1 MTLSQVE
8 RRTILGQS
16 IPDSAGEGEGSTK
29 LAKLLVEG
37 SYAEILQSSTA
48 KAIFGADLDSGASI
62 QASDAPSPF
71 AGDFSASDIGPFVTS
86 LVKQY
91 VERGPEGLLQI
102 VVVGAACL
110 NAFIQTNWTGP
121 ELRLDPAALL
131 PKALAERWKESF
143 ISTTPLELPEDAS
156 KHEIGRR
163 EQMGRVYLGAKQS
176 DERAELDRTLVR
188 MMEVD
193 GEEAYALVPRP
204 LYLHLARLLLVDI
217 PTTNDE
223 LLQQYDAAAPSAH
236 WWAARTLSIQ
246 QSLLD
251 YPTQTLLDQITDHFA
266 KLRQHMPESPA
277 QKILES
283 SISADSEVQVVPD
296 EEIGKISAKAEDTLI
311 EEGAAGGSLDTAGED
326 GDNDAVPED
335 RSVDDDQWGPVS
347 VANRELW
354 ARYLLELGVVYSQ
367 HKMPLDAK
375 RHLSLA
381 QAASGL
387 QWKMTGAKGRRTRFQ
402 TFDVTQL
409 VLLAKSAQRVDSEHN
424 PIPEAL
430 ELNDDT
436 LLENIQFTDPSDE
449 LDRQEDLQTIDKC
462 ILLALCLNVQNE
474 NPAHGLTS
482 EQMMPFV
489 VRVLQHTGNWSVYT
503 MGLLLR
509 SRLESA
515 KSRTVERATLQM
527 QTLVDQ
533 ITHPLPNTTEAG
545 AAERLRYLPALSLP
559 SQWEL
564 ERELAD
570 MFMELGVVRS
580 SLDIYERLQM
590 WDEVISCYTL
600 LGQKEVAERI
610 VRREIEL
617 NPDRPKLWC
626 VLGDLK
632 CDPEHWRH
640 AWEVSGQRYA
650 RAMRSLGAYHFG
662 KNEYAASAECYEKA
676 VSLNPLFEKSWYIL
690 GCAAMHIGNW
700 QLAIK
705 SFLHVVSIDE
715 NNGESWNNLATVY
728 LRLGKDYQ
736 IRALHALREAIKFK
750 HESWQVWSNFLH
762 VSLGLGL
769 LSQSIQAMG
778 RVVDLRAAKDGAG
791 CVDLDSLRS
800 MIGMMSHGV
809 AFQGLSSADAER
821 KERKLTAQ
829 MEALLVGK
837 IEARITNSASLWRVM
852 ADYWFWRRD
861 FRHCLDNHIK
871 AYRCVSQLPQVSYA
885 PPVFNDA
892 VDAAMTLLEVY
903 ENLGDKT
910 QVIRVPTTDSGDQM
924 LPDRDAATAAA
935 DLPERKT
942 SAVEQ
947 PVCADWRRQSKMLL
961 RGLIGKGKESFEG
974 TPSYTRLTEAL
985 QELRKE

>member
-1 MTLSQVE
+1 MTLSQLE

-16 IPDSAGEGEGSTK
+16 MPDNSSESESSTA

-37 SYAEILQSSTA
+37 SYTEILQSSTA
-48 KAIFGADLDSGASI
+48 NAIFGTDLDSCASI
-62 QASDAPSPF
+62 PAADTPSPF
-71 AGDFSASDIGPFVTS
+71 ASEFSAGDIGPFVTS

-91 VERGPEGLLQI
+91 AERGPEELLQI
-102 VVVGAACL
+102 VMVGAACL

-131 PKALAERWKESF
+131 PKALAERWKESY

-176 DERAELDRTLVR
+176 DERAELDRTLIR

-193 GEEAYALVPRP
+193 GEEAYALAPRP
-204 LYLHLARLLLVDI
+204 LYLYLARLLLVDI
-217 PTTNDE
+217 PSTDDD
-223 LLQQYDAAAPSAH
+223 LLQQYDAVVPSAH
-236 WWAARTLSIQ
+236 WWAARMLSIQ

-266 KLRQHMPESPA
+266 KLRQHMPDSPA

-283 SISADSEVQVVPD
+283 SKSADSETQVVPD
-296 EEIGKISAKAEDTLI
+296 EENDNISAKVDDTLI
-311 EEGAAGGSLDTAGED
+311 EEGTIGSTSGTAD
-326 GDNDAVPED
+326 GRDSEIVPED
-335 RSVDDDQWGPVS
+335 GSVDNGQWGPVP
-347 VANRELW
+347 VVDRELW

-375 RHLSLA
+375 KHLSLA
-381 QAASGL
+381 QTASGL

-424 PIPEAL
+424 PIPESL

-436 LLENIQFTDPSDE
+436 LLENIQFTDPSAE
-449 LDRQEDLQTIDKC
+449 LDRQEDLQTVDKC

-489 VRVLQHTGNWSVYT
+489 VRVLQHTGNWTVYT

-533 ITHPLPNTTEAG
+533 ITHPLPNTTEARAG
-545 AAERLRYLPALSLP
+545 ERLQYLPALSLP

-626 VLGDLK
+626 VLGDLR

-640 AWEVSGQRYA
+640 AWEISGQRYA

-690 GCAAMHIGNW
+690 GCAAMHISNW

-705 SFLHVVSIDE
+705 AFLHVVSIDE

-736 IRALHALREAIKFK
+736 VRALHSLREAVKFK
-750 HESWQVWSNFLH
+750 HESWQIWSNFLH

-769 LSQSIQAMG
+769 LSLSIQAMG
-778 RVVDLRAAKDGAG
+778 RVIDLRAAKDGAE
-791 CVDLDSLRS
+791 CIDIDSLRS

-809 AFQGLSSADAER
+809 AFQGLSSAEAER
-821 KERKLTAQ
+821 KERKLIVQ

-837 IEARITNSASLWRVM
+837 IEARITNSAPLWRVM

-861 FRHCLDNHIK
+861 CRHCLDNHIK

-903 ENLGDKT
+903 KNLGDKM
-910 QVIRVPTTDSGDQM
+910 QVVRVVTTDSGDQV
-924 LPDRDAATAAA
+924 LPDRDNAAATT
-935 DLPERKT
+935 DLRERKT

-961 RGLIGKGKESFEG
+961 RGLIGKGKDSFEG
-974 TPSYTRLTEAL
+974 TPAYTRLTEAL
-985 QELRKE
+985 QELRQE

>member
-1 MTLSQVE
+1 MTLSQIE

-16 IPDSAGEGEGSTK
+16 IPENAAEGDSSTA

-37 SYAEILQSSTA
+37 SYVEILQSSTA
-48 KAIFGADLDSGASI
+48 KAIFGTDLDSDS
-62 QASDAPSPF
+62 SMEVTDTPSPF
-71 AGDFSASDIGPFVTS
+71 SSEFSVSDIRPLVTS
-86 LVKQY
+86 LARQY
-91 VERGPEGLLQI
+91 TEQGPEGLLQI
-102 VVVGAACL
+102 AMVGAACL

-143 ISTTPLELPEDAS
+143 ISTAPLELPEDAS

-176 DERAELDRTLVR
+176 EERADLDRTLIR
-188 MMEVD
+188 MLEVD
-193 GEEAYALVPRP
+193 GEEAYALAPRP
-204 LYLHLARLLLVDI
+204 LYLYLARLLLVDF
-217 PTTNDE
+217 PATSDE
-223 LLQQYDAAAPSAH
+223 MLQQFDAEAPSAR

-251 YPTQTLLDQITDHFA
+251 YPSQTLLDQITDHFD
-266 KLRQHMPESPA
+266 KLQQHMPESPA
-277 QKILES
+277 QKILS
-283 SISADSEVQVVPD
+283 SITSADSEVQMVPD
-296 EEIGKISAKAEDTLI
+296 EERSNNSANVDDTLI
-311 EEGAAGGSLDTAGED
+311 EDGTTGGTSGTADED
-326 GDNDAVPED
+326 NNDVVPED
-335 RSVDDDQWGPVS
+335 GSVEYDQWSPVP
-347 VANRELW
+347 VADRELW
-354 ARYLLELGVVYSQ
+354 ARYLLELGVLYSQ

-375 RHLSLA
+375 KHLSLA

-424 PIPEAL
+424 PMPESL

-436 LLENIQFTDPSDE
+436 ILENIKFTDPSIE

-533 ITHPLPNTTEAG
+533 ITHPLPDTTEAG
-545 AAERLRYLPALSLP
+545 AAERLRYLSVLSLP

-564 ERELAD
+564 ERELAN

-600 LGQKEVAERI
+600 LGQTEVAERI

-662 KNEYAASAECYEKA
+662 KNEYDASAECYEKA
-676 VSLNPLFEKSWYIL
+676 VNLNPLFEKSWYIL

-705 SFLHVVSIDE
+705 SFLHVVRIDE

-736 IRALHALREAIKFK
+736 MRALHSLREAIKFK

-769 LSQSIQAMG
+769 LSLSIQAMG
-778 RVVDLRAAKDGAG
+778 RMVDLRAAKDGAE
-791 CVDLDSLRS
+791 CIDLDSLRS
-800 MIGMMSHGV
+800 MIGMMSHGT
-809 AFQGLSSADAER
+809 AFQGLSGAEAER
-821 KERKLTAQ
+821 KEHKLTAQ
-829 MEALLVGK
+829 MEALLVSK
-837 IEARITNSASLWRVM
+837 IEARITNSAPLWRVM

-861 FRHCLDNHIK
+861 YRHCLDNHIK

-885 PPVFNDA
+885 PPVFKDA
-892 VDAAMTLLEVY
+892 VDAAMTLVEVY
-903 ENLGDKT
+903 ENLGDKM
-910 QVIRVPTTDSGDQM
+910 QVVRVPTTESGDQV
-924 LPDRDAATAAA
+924 LPDRDVATNTA
-935 DLPERKT
+935 DLSERKT

-974 TPSYTRLTEAL
+974 TPDYTRLTEAL
-985 QELRKE
+985 QELR